1 MNNQEQYQ
9 LIFENQK
16 YIYYA
21 SSLGYVFRKNKH
33 GGTEKIKSSFM
44 KDGRLAVNIAGKTCF
59 LGQLIAKAFL
69 REYHNTCCVGY
80 KDGNRMNCS
89 ADNLYILTRPEEGRK
104 VGRYNNR
111 EKGVVVQEGKTIIK
125 YRTIKA
131 ASKGLYC
138 SCRTLR
144 DYLKGRYK
152 SSVLDA
158 LGRTIY
164 YA

>member
-1 MNNQEQYQ
+1 MKNKEQYQ
-9 LIFENQK
+9 LIFENEK

-21 SSLGYVFRKNKH
+21 SSLGYVFRKNIRRRTK
-33 GGTEKIKSSFM
+33 KIKSSYM
-44 KDGRLAVNIAGKTCF
+44 KDGRLTIDIAGKPCS

-69 REYHNTCCVGY
+69 REYHNNCCVGY

-89 ADNLYILTRPEEGRK
+89 ADNLYILTRPEKGRK

-111 EKGVVVQEGKTIIK
+111 EKGVVVQEGKTIMK

-138 SCRTLR
+138 GYQTLR
-144 DYLKGRYK
+144 DYLNGKYK
-152 SSVLDA
+152 LSVLDVP
-158 LGRTIY
+158 GRTIY
-164 YA
+164 FA